1 VEHLH
6 RRGGIMNT
14 NYDVLSGVVSSIPD
28 EKADAEKYHKLA
40 DEATDL
46 EERGILN
53 SIAVDELKHENL
65 LENIVRRE
73 GINMP
78 DSMGDLGDKT
88 IEEILNENTDNT
100 LYQQESPVE
109 LTAPK
114 LEAPF
119 VPVPEESTAAEH
131 FGRAICLGK
140 AHRMKADS
148 ELTPEE
154 KKCIYDTGMKWEEH
168 ILEKVGNELPAIN
181 VNEETVLVGSG
192 GKNVG
197 QLRLV
202 NGRVTMC
209 LNTKGQAGNV
219 TPRCVDVG
227 HGFDSFVTAQQILE
241 LLGIETQS
249 ITK

>member
-1 VEHLH
+1 
-6 RRGGIMNT
+6 MNT

-46 EERGILN
+46 EERDILN
-53 SIAVDELKHENL
+53 SIAVDELKHEQL
-65 LENIVRRE
+65 LENIARRE

-78 DSMGDLGDKT
+78 DNMGDLGDKT
-88 IEEILNENTDNT
+88 IEEILNENTDNS
-100 LYQQESPVE
+100 LYQQQPTE
-109 LTAPK
+109 LK
-114 LEAPF
+114 APF

-140 AHRMKADS
+140 AHRMKPDS

-154 KKCIYDTGMKWEEH
+154 KQCIYDTGMKWEEH

-181 VNEETVLVGSG
+181 VNEEANLVGAG
-192 GKNVG
+192 GKNIG

-209 LNTKGQAGNV
+209 LNTKGQAGSIA
-219 TPRCVDVG
+219 PRCVDIG

-241 LLGIETQS
+241 LLGIEAQS
-249 ITK
+249 K